1 MNRLIST
8 IQRLSLARDLPT
20 IQAIVKTSARDLAN
34 ADGASFVLRD
44 NGKCHYAD
52 EDAIAP
58 LWKGKRFPMEIC
70 VSGWVM
76 LNKKATVIP
85 DIYRDERVPTEAYQP
100 TFVKSLALVPIR
112 TLDPIGAIGVYWA
125 TNHNPTDEQISML
138 QALADSTAV
147 AMENVRVYSE
157 LEQRVMNRTADLVYA
172 NQEIQKLS
180 ITDELTGLMNRRG
193 FRLLAEQA
201 LLNAARDKK
210 PVTVFYIDIDGLK
223 DVNDKL
229 GHETGDRMLAS
240 AGAIIRSTFRA
251 SDIVARVGGDEFCV
265 LAADCPEEPEAV
277 TERLQRNFLSVDSS
291 ETRYKLR
298 ASIGCSSLTEQQQS
312 LDQLISESDK
322 AMYAIKQVRKS
333 GRAPLGLVSP
343 ESQSSA

>member
-20 IQAIVKTSARDLAN
+20 IQAIVRTSARELAN

-44 NGKCHYAD
+44 NGQCHYAD

-76 LNKKATVIP
+76 LNKKATLIP
-85 DIYRDERVPTEAYQP
+85 DIYKDERVPTEAYQP
-100 TFVKSLALVPIR
+100 TFVKSLAMVPIR

-125 TNHNPTDEQISML
+125 THHTPTDEQISML

-147 AMENVRVYSE
+147 AMENVQVYNE
-157 LEQRVMNRTADLVYA
+157 LEQRVMDRTADLVHA

-201 LLNAARDKK
+201 LLHAARDHK
-210 PVTVFYIDIDGLK
+210 PATVFYIDIDGLK

-240 AGAIIRSTFRA
+240 AAGVIRSTFRA
-251 SDIVARVGGDEFCV
+251 SDVVARVGGDEFCV
-265 LAADCPEEPEAV
+265 LAADCGEEPEAV
-277 TERLQRNFLSVDSS
+277 IERLQRNFQSAGSS

-298 ASIGCSSLTEQQQS
+298 ASIGYSSKTKQQQS

-322 AMYAIKQVRKS
+322 AMYAIKQARKQ
-333 GRAPLGLVSP
+333 RHAQPAQVNFQI
-343 ESQSSA
+343 QSAA